1 MMRARIRKAQRLLE
15 LQRGLQRIEEA
26 KIADVRS
33 RQVELAALQEDLMT
47 ALNADEGP
55 QGMLVVAIVRRL
67 RNLGEEA
74 ARLGEELERRYA
86 TLRAHASRAK
96 LAERRSR
103 TYEEQHA
110 RDRAKKELLD
120 IVDRII
126 RPGDAR
132 LP

>member
-1 MMRARIRKAQRLLE
+1 MIRARIRKAQRLLE

-26 KIADVRS
+26 KIAGLRS
-33 RQVELAALQEDLMT
+33 RQAELVALQEDLVN

-55 QGMLVVAIVRRL
+55 QGLLVVAIVRRL
-67 RNLGEEA
+67 KNLGEEA
-74 ARLGEELERRYA
+74 ARLGEELERRYE
-86 TLRAHASRAK
+86 TLRGHASRAK
-96 LAERRSR
+96 VAERRSR

-120 IVDRII
+120 VIDQII
-126 RPGDAR
+126 RPGNAR

>member
-1 MMRARIRKAQRLLE
+1 MIRTRIRKAQKLLE

-26 KIADVRS
+26 KIAGVRS
-33 RQVELAALQEDLMT
+33 RQAELATLQEDLVT

-55 QGMLVVAIVRRL
+55 QGLLVVAIVRRL
-67 RNLGEEA
+67 KNLGEEA
-74 ARLGEELERRYA
+74 TRLGEELERRYE

-96 LAERRSR
+96 VAERRSR
-103 TYEEQHA
+103 AYEEQHA

-120 IVDRII
+120 VIDQII
-126 RPGDAR
+126 RPGNAR